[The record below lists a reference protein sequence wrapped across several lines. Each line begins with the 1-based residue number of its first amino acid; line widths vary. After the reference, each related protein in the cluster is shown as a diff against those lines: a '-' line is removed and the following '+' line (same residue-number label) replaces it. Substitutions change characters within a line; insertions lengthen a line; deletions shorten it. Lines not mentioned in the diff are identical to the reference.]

1 MKALICPS
9 LGPAE
14 NLKVA
19 EVDEPVAGEGQV
31 LVEVAYAGLN
41 FFDTLIIEGKYQ
53 VKAAPPFSPGGEFS
67 GRVVGLGPGTRGFAL
82 GDRVM
87 GFCPYGAAAERIAIP
102 ASRLARV
109 PDGLALDK
117 AAGLSVA
124 YGTSLHALKQRAEM
138 KPGETLLVLGASGGV
153 GLAAV
158 EIGKAMGARVI
169 AGASSDEKLAFAR
182 RYGAAETI
190 NTASGDLRARLKDLA
205 PNGVDVVYDPVG
217 GALTEAAL
225 RSLAW
230 KGRFL
235 VIGFASGEIPRPPL
249 NIPLLKGC
257 DIRGVYWGEFTAREP
272 EAHRENM
279 AELMDWA
286 KTGTLSVHIYAK
298 YALEDFRKAFEAIA
312 KRQTLGKTLLR
323 LRPFG
328 AD

>member
-19 EVDEPVAGEGQV
+19 EVDEPVAGEGEV

-53 VKAAPPFSPGGEFS
+53 VKAAPPFSPSGEFS
-67 GRVVGLGPGTRGFAL
+67 GRVVGLGPGARGFAV

-182 RYGAAETI
+182 SYGADETI
-190 NTASGDLRARLKDLA
+190 NTATDDLRARLKDLA
-205 PNGVDVVYDPVG
+205 PKGVDVVYDPVG

-230 KGRFL
+230 KGRLL

-272 EAHRENM
+272 EAHRQNL

-286 KTGTLSVHIYAK
+286 KSGTLSVHIYAK
-298 YALEDFRKAFEAIA
+298 YAVEDFRNAFEAIA

-323 LRPFG
+323 FG

>member
-14 NLKVA
+14 NLRVA
-19 EVDEPVAGEGQV
+19 EVAPPTPGDGEA
-31 LVEVAYAGLN
+31 LVEIAYAGLN

-53 VKAAPPFSPGGEFS
+53 ARPKPPFSPGGEFS
-67 GRVVGLGPGTRGFAL
+67 GRVVALGPGAQGFQV

-87 GFCPYGAAAERIAIP
+87 GFCAYGAAAERIAIP
-102 ASRLARV
+102 ASRLARI
-109 PDGLALDK
+109 PDGLALEK
-117 AAGLSVA
+117 AAGLSVP

-138 KPGETLLVLGASGGV
+138 KAGESLLVLGASGGV

-169 AGASSDEKLAFAR
+169 AGASSDDKLAFAR
-182 RYGAAETI
+182 RHGAAEGI
-190 NTASGDLRARLKDLA
+190 NTATEDLRQRLKDLA
-205 PNGVDVVYDPVG
+205 PKGVDVVYDPVG
-217 GALTEAAL
+217 GAMTETAL

-230 KGRFL
+230 KGRLL
-235 VIGFASGEIPRPPL
+235 VIGFASGEIPKPPL

-272 EAHRENM
+272 EANRQNL

-286 KTGTLSVHIYAK
+286 KSGVLSVHIHAK
-298 YALEDFRKAFEAIA
+298 YPLEDFSKAFAAIA
-312 KRQTLGKTLLR
+312 KRQTLGKTLLA
-323 LRPFG
+323 LG
-328 AD
+328 AAAD

>member
-19 EVDEPVAGEGQV
+19 EVDEPVAGEGEV

-67 GRVVGLGPGTRGFAL
+67 GRVVALGPGARGFAV

-182 RYGAAETI
+182 SYGADETI
-190 NTASGDLRARLKDLA
+190 NTATDDLRARLKDLA
-205 PNGVDVVYDPVG
+205 PKGVDVVYDPVG

-230 KGRFL
+230 KGRL
-235 VIGFASGEIPRPPL
+235 MVIGFASGEIPRPPL

-272 EAHRENM
+272 EAHRQNL

-286 KTGTLSVHIYAK
+286 KSGTLSVHIYAK
-298 YALEDFRKAFEAIA
+298 YAVEDFRNAFEAIA

-323 LRPFG
+323 FG

>member
-182 RYGAAETI
+182 SYGADETI
-190 NTASGDLRARLKDLA
+190 NTATDDLRARLKDLA
-205 PNGVDVVYDPVG
+205 PKGVDVVYDPVG

-230 KGRFL
+230 KGRL
-235 VIGFASGEIPRPPL
+235 MVIGFASGEIPRPPL

-272 EAHRENM
+272 EAHRQNL

-286 KTGTLSVHIYAK
+286 KSGTLSVHIYAK
-298 YALEDFRKAFEAIA
+298 YAVEDFRNAFEAIA

-323 LRPFG
+323 FG
-328 AD
+328 PD

>member
-1 MKALICPS
+1 M
-9 LGPAE
+9 
-14 NLKVA
+14 
-19 EVDEPVAGEGQV
+19 
-31 LVEVAYAGLN
+31 
-41 FFDTLIIEGKYQ
+41 
-53 VKAAPPFSPGGEFS
+53 KAAPPFSPGGEFS
-67 GRVVGLGPGTRGFAL
+67 GRVVGLGPGTRGFAV

-182 RYGAAETI
+182 SYGADETI
-190 NTASGDLRARLKDLA
+190 NTATDDLRARLKDLA
-205 PNGVDVVYDPVG
+205 PKGVDVVYDPVG

-230 KGRFL
+230 KGRL
-235 VIGFASGEIPRPPL
+235 MVIGFASGEIPRPPL

-272 EAHRENM
+272 EAHRQNL

-286 KTGTLSVHIYAK
+286 KSGTLSVHIYAK
-298 YALEDFRKAFEAIA
+298 YAVEDFRNAFEAIA

-323 LRPFG
+323 FG

>member
-14 NLKVA
+14 NLLVT
-19 EVDEPVAGEGQV
+19 EVEAPRPGDGEA
-31 LVEVAYAGLN
+31 LVEIAYAGLN

-53 VKAAPPFSPGGEFS
+53 VKPTPPFSPGGEFS
-67 GRVVGLGPGTRGFAL
+67 GRVVALGPGAQGSEV

-87 GFCPYGAAAERIAIP
+87 GVCSYGAAAEQIAIP
-102 ASRLARV
+102 TSRLV
-109 PDGLALDK
+109 KIPDGLALDK
-117 AAGLSVA
+117 AAGLSVT
-124 YGTSLHALKQRAEM
+124 YGTSMHALKQRAEM
-138 KPGETLLVLGASGGV
+138 KAGETLFVLGASGGV

-169 AGASSDEKLAFAR
+169 AGASSEEKLAFTR

-190 NTASGDLRARLKDLA
+190 NTAGDDMRARLKELA
-205 PNGVDVVYDPVG
+205 PKGVDVVYDPVG

-230 KGRFL
+230 KGRLL

-257 DIRGVYWGEFTAREP
+257 DIRGVYWGEFIAREP
-272 EAHRENM
+272 EAHRENV
-279 AELMDWA
+279 AQLMDWA
-286 KTGTLSVHIYAK
+286 KSGILSVHVHATYP
-298 YALEDFRKAFEAIA
+298 LEEYRKAFDAIA
-312 KRQTLGKTLLR
+312 KRQVLGKTVLQLGA
-323 LRPFG
+323 G

>member
-14 NLKVA
+14 NLEIR
-19 EVDEPVAGEGQV
+19 EVGEPTPGKGEA

-67 GRVVGLGPGTRGFAL
+67 GRVAALGPGVQGLAI

-87 GFCPYGAAAERIAIP
+87 GSCAYGAAAEKIAIP
-102 ASRLARV
+102 TTRLTRV

-117 AAGLSVA
+117 AAALSVA

-158 EIGKAMGARVI
+158 EIGKTMGARVI

-190 NTASGDLRARLKDLA
+190 NTATDDLRARLKELA
-205 PNGVDVVYDPVG
+205 PSGVDVVYDPVG

-230 KGRFL
+230 KGRLL

-272 EAHRENM
+272 EAHRRNM
-279 AELMDWA
+279 VQLMDWA
-286 KTGTLSVHIYAK
+286 KTGTLSVHIYAT
-298 YALEDFRKAFEAIA
+298 YALEDYRKAFEAIA

-323 LRPFG
+323 LG
-328 AD
+328 GD

>member
-14 NLKVA
+14 NLQVA
-19 EVDEPVAGEGQV
+19 EVDAPSAGDGEA
-31 LVEVAYAGLN
+31 LVEVAYVGLN

-53 VKAAPPFSPGGEFS
+53 VKPKPPFSPGGEFS
-67 GRVVGLGPGTRGFAL
+67 GHVVALGLGTRGFEV

-87 GFCPYGAAAERIAIP
+87 GACGYGAAAERIAVP
-102 ASRLARV
+102 VSRLAHI
-109 PDGLALDK
+109 PEGLALDK
-117 AAGLSVA
+117 AAGLSVT

-138 KPGETLLVLGASGGV
+138 KPGESLLVLGASGGV

-169 AGASSDEKLAFAR
+169 AGASSDEKLEFAR
-182 RYGAAETI
+182 RYGASEAI
-190 NTASGDLRARLKDLA
+190 NTAKEDLRARLKEIA
-205 PNGVDVVYDPVG
+205 PKGVDVVYDPVG

-230 KGRFL
+230 KGRLL

-272 EAHRENM
+272 EAHRQNL
-279 AELMDWA
+279 AQLMDWA
-286 KTGTLSVHIYAK
+286 KSGVLSIHVHGTYS
-298 YALEDFRKAFEAIA
+298 LEDYRKAFEAIA
-312 KRQTLGKTLLR
+312 QRQTLGKTLLS
-323 LRPFG
+323 LGPVP
-328 AD
+328 D

>member
-19 EVDEPVAGEGQV
+19 EVDEPLAGEGEV

-53 VKAAPPFSPGGEFS
+53 VKAVPPFSPGGEFS
-67 GRVVGLGPGTRGFAL
+67 GRVVGLGQAARGFAV

-87 GFCPYGAAAERIAIP
+87 GFCAYGAAAERIAIP
-102 ASRLARV
+102 TSRLAHV
-109 PDGLALDK
+109 PDGLTLDK

-190 NTASGDLRARLKDLA
+190 NTATEDLRARLKDLA
-205 PNGVDVVYDPVG
+205 PKGLDVVYDPVG
-217 GALTEAAL
+217 GALTELAL

-230 KGRFL
+230 KGRLL

-272 EAHRENM
+272 EAHRQNM
-279 AELMDWA
+279 AELMEWA
-286 KTGTLSVHIYAK
+286 KSGTLSVHIYAK
-298 YALEDFRKAFEAIA
+298 YPLKDFRVAFEAIA
-312 KRQTLGKTLLR
+312 KRQTLGKTLLS
-323 LRPFG
+323 LNAS